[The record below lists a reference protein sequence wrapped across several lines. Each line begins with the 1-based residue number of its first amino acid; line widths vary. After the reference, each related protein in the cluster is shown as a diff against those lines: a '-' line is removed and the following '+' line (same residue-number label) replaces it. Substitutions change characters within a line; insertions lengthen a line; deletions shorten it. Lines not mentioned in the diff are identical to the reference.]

1 MAACSSTVLITEA
14 FKFVGRDFF
23 LYFFL
28 VVLRWILILHSYV
41 VVHTSSLSY
50 QLFLDFCLAYSV
62 FLFLSSLQRQPIL
75 TEWVWLMK
83 GCSLLGLIIP
93 RQLKMRMQRSP
104 YRKSY
109 WQGQLYNGLSL
120 TPLTPRTLPLHH
132 FLMSPCYCTAALG
145 PKSTPTF
152 P

>member
-1 MAACSSTVLITEA
+1 MAACSSTVLITEP
-14 FKFVGRDFF
+14 FQFVGRDFF

-83 GCSLLGLIIP
+83 ALSLLGLVIP
-93 RQLKMRMQRSP
+93 R
-104 YRKSY
+104 
-109 WQGQLYNGLSL
+109 
-120 TPLTPRTLPLHH
+120 
-132 FLMSPCYCTAALG
+132 
-145 PKSTPTF
+145 
-152 P
+152 